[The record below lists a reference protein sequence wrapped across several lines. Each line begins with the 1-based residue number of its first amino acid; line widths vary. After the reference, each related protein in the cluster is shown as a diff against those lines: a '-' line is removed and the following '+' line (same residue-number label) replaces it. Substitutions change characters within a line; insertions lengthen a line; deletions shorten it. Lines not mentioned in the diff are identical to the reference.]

1 MINNTVLHI
10 DSICAG
16 YNGIAL
22 LQEVSSDVQ
31 RGEFIVLMGANGSGK
46 STLLKTIIGELPLL
60 SGEVLLLGKKI
71 SAYSAQEKAQTIS
84 IVTTE
89 RNFNPY
95 LTVEDVLAL
104 GRIPYLNLFAQL
116 QEGDNRII
124 EDYVSLLGI
133 ENWLQKKFNQLSD
146 GQKQKVLIARAFIQD
161 ADLIL
166 LDEPTAHLDVK
177 NRVEVF
183 SLLQKLSKE
192 KNKAIICATHEI
204 NIALDYSDRTWMI
217 DKHSNFIDDLTSK
230 FNQDIVY
237 CNLF

>member
-1 MINNTVLHI
+1 
-10 DSICAG
+10 
-16 YNGIAL
+16 
-22 LQEVSSDVQ
+22 
-31 RGEFIVLMGANGSGK
+31 MGANGSGK
-46 STLLKTIIGELPLL
+46 STLLKSIVGEIPLQ
-60 SGEVLLLGKKI
+60 SGEVLLFDKQV
-71 SAYSAQEKAQTIS
+71 SAYSAQEKAQTIA

-95 LTVEDVLAL
+95 LTVWDVLVL

-116 QEGDNRII
+116 KEEDVQII
-124 EDYVSLLGI
+124 ESYVSLLGI
-133 ENWLQKKFNQLSD
+133 EGWLKMKFHQLSD

-192 KNKAIICATHEI
+192 KDKAIICATHEI

-217 DKHSNFIDDLTSK
+217 DKHSNFIDDKSSK